1 MNLIR
6 VLHVITGISNRGGAE
21 NYVMN
26 MYRNIDRTKVQFDF
40 LLRSRETAYEEE
52 IKKLGGRIFYTSEYP
67 RHFIKNKKEVEAF
80 FESHKDYDIVHVH
93 ANALIYMTVLKIA
106 KKHNINC
113 RIMHSHNTDTK
124 RPIYRIIHNFNKQF
138 INKWATDYFACST
151 EAGKWMFKNDFILRK
166 NAINIDKFQ
175 KDKEVRKKIRKD
187 LGVEDKFVIGH
198 IGRFVIQKNH
208 TFLLKIFNEYH
219 KKNPESVLLLV
230 GDGYLEEDIKNLVN
244 EYGLKDSVKFLG
256 NRSDVDTV
264 FQAFDIMVFPSLFEG
279 LPVVIV
285 EAQAANVP
293 CIISDNITD
302 EVLITSSVKKLSLDE
317 EVETWIKNIN
327 QFKNYDK
334 PSEEEIMK
342 KFILVGF
349 DSKSAA
355 KELQSF
361 YLNKAYHKVKN

>member
-1 MNLIR
+1 MSLVR
-6 VLHVITGISNRGGAE
+6 VLHVITGMGNGGAE
-21 NYVMN
+21 AYIMN

-198 IGRFVIQKNH
+198 VGRFTIQKNH
-208 TFLLKIFNEYH
+208 TFLLKIFNEYY

-230 GDGYLEEDIKNLVN
+230 GDGYLEKDIKNLVN

-256 NRSDVDTV
+256 SRSDVDTV
-264 FQAFDIMVFPSLFEG
+264 FQAFDIMVFPSLNEG
-279 LPVVIV
+279 FGIAVL
-285 EAQAANVP
+285 EAQAAGVS
-293 CIISDNITD
+293 CIISSNIPN
-302 EVLITSSVKKLSLDE
+302 EVIQSSIVKKLSLDDTVDE
-317 EVETWIKNIN
+317 WVKNIDIIRN
-327 QFKNYDK
+327 SEKIEQKTSINELKMAGYDIK
-334 PSEEEIMK
+334 T
-342 KFILVGF
+342 
-349 DSKSAA
+349 AA
-355 KELQSF
+355 KKLQSF
-361 YLNKAYHKVKN
+361 YLSKSHQES